1 MITMDFEQALR
12 AELVTITNLQ
22 NKVFPLNA
30 PEGTS
35 TPFLIY
41 QKVNMA
47 IIKTM
52 DGTSY
57 ARNALY
63 EIDLIA
69 KSYSELQSLMV
80 SVKNKLISFQ
90 GRTIGTN
97 GSYIQNVTIE
107 NIVELYEPQPLF
119 YRINMETRF
128 YFEGE

>member
-12 AELVTITNLQ
+12 AELMTITNLQ

-57 ARNALY
+57 TRNALY

-119 YRINMETRF
+119 YRINMEARF

>member
-1 MITMDFEQALR
+1 MDFEQALR

-41 QKVNMA
+41 QKTNTA

-57 ARNALY
+57 TRNALY

-69 KSYSELQSLMV
+69 RTYSDLQTLMV
-80 SVKNKLISFQ
+80 AVKNKLISFQ

-107 NIVELYEPQPLF
+107 NIVELYEPQPLY
-119 YRINMETRF
+119 YRLNLEARF